1 MTFAFPLFVLSR
13 IFNFLRAV
21 FFVAEKAKKIIFG
34 GKFHMKK
41 VVFSIQ
47 SVRSKS
53 DKKLSGFGYLAEGS
67 LLCPCISKNNKP
79 YIRVFDDVVNR
90 CKPMK
95 DRHNEFQGYVT
106 INTEEPAAIVTYTN
120 TATDL

>member
-1 MTFAFPLFVLSR
+1 MKYLCCNST
-13 IFNFLRAV
+13 IFY
-21 FFVAEKAKKIIFG
+21 
-34 GKFHMKK
+34 
-41 VVFSIQ
+41 Q
-47 SVRSKS
+47 Q
-53 DKKLSGFGYLAEGS
+53 DKKLSGFGYLSEGS

-95 DRHNEFQGYVT
+95 DRPNEFQGYVT